1 MSTEIH
7 IFSDRV
13 PSSTLPKK
21 LAENLDSLGLIEKSG
36 LSESVS
42 FCGMLMRENQI
53 SIFLP
58 RSSEHAT
65 MDEAAK
71 IKIASVTLKALEKY
85 GRDKQTRIKFQD
97 EDDGAIGLSQLSL
110 IRGILEDFINYKIY
124 TRRKNVYTSNNAK
137 PDWGRTISRSIAAIG
152 KDGVPVYLD
161 VYCLQKKNFHSEVSI
176 IHANIVK
183 QLDES
188 FSWILTG
195 RKGLLA
201 PELKDYPDPFS
212 SVDYQIYLLQRELHI
227 TYAERDIRLLKLLI
241 RFLKNQHGT
250 RESIFISGLRSFH
263 FAWEHMLRN
272 VLTDVIEVNKLL
284 PAPCYIN
291 SIGKIMHANEK
302 SMRTDIVV
310 SVNGTN
316 LFSVID
322 AKYYAATGTD
332 NAPGWSD
339 LVKQFFYA
347 KALKSIYPTA
357 TIRNIFVF
365 PGTTR
370 HLIQA
375 KVRDRKISP
384 DHFYDTE
391 FPPVECFYVC
401 PLTVISNYASGKH
414 DRILSQYFLE
424 HPES

>member
-1 MSTEIH
+1 MSPEIH

-13 PSSTLPKK
+13 PSSALPKK

-36 LSESVS
+36 LGESVS

-58 RSSEHAT
+58 RSSEHST

-71 IKIASVTLKALEKY
+71 IKIASVTLKAVEKY
-85 GRDKQTRIKFQD
+85 GRDKKTRIKLQD

-137 PDWGRTISRSIAAIG
+137 PDWSRTISRSIAAIG

-161 VYCLQKKNFHSEVSI
+161 IHCLQKKNFNSEVSI
-176 IHANIVK
+176 IHANIVR

-201 PELKDYPDPFS
+201 PELKDYPEPFS
-212 SVDYQIYLLQRELHI
+212 SVDYQIYLLQRELHL

-263 FAWEHMLRN
+263 YAWEHMLKN

-291 SIGKIMHANEK
+291 PIGKVMHANEK

-310 SVNGTN
+310 SVQGTN

-365 PGTTR
+365 PGTTQ

-375 KVRDRKISP
+375 RVRDRKILP

-401 PLTVISNYASGKH
+401 PLTVITNYASGKH
-414 DRILSQYFLE
+414 DRLLSQHFLK